1 MADIFDAVLGQS
13 NNAPSGDIF
22 DRVLS
27 TKQKQGGEQTN
38 EAQIRNEPETKLAN
52 RTQRQAE
59 EQVDAVG
66 GEANVQADGQLRT
79 EDQGQRQRNDQASQ
93 RQRNGNPVQLSQGD
107 IFDQVLS
114 RGGELNAKQEN
125 VKAEDGYEPQV
136 GQEGRQGIR
145 SQSDEGNQAQVT
157 GGEGGVRPPAQGN
170 YLARLAANAEANP
183 GEALTAAGVSAAETG
198 VGLAAGKAAST
209 IAGKLL
215 GSVAAA
221 IAAPEALAETAFT
234 GGVGALAVPAIEMG
248 AFAFGSYLGD
258 KATQLVEK
266 MIGADKAIEKAKQDN
281 PELSQAASI
290 ATMVPMA
297 ASSVKNLA
305 SMAPSEAI
313 KTIVGSGVG
322 GAAFEPIRYGVESAI
337 KGITGDEQEVKP
349 ITLESIGESALT
361 GAILSAHG
369 AREIENTVGPA
380 TARAAVE
387 TPTEQAVKA
396 AQPTEEDATKIRKV
410 QEGNIPEYQEGDQ
423 GGKATETSGGDRI
436 VESGQEPQ
444 EVKPIILSAAF
455 KPTEDSIPYR
465 AKSHPEAI
473 EQAVADGVITQ
484 EEADKYQEAENRNI
498 PEFGFMV
505 KMPDGKIEFKSRKEA
520 TDIASE
526 SGQIKEETL
535 TPENTFKDSEGNIL
549 LHSNQTEQ
557 AAHKETQKPK
567 QETEFRTG
575 MGRPGAAGMGEFQKN
590 RIVEASNAIYD
601 VEKALGRDVKSG
613 NEGDKRLWMK
623 EMSKRL
629 GDLNLSLP
637 ELNTLWNQSH
647 EAYRI
652 RNASP
657 NRSIPIE
664 KAVEQIAG
672 NRIQSQRAIATNNE
686 KVNAERAKLGL
697 PPTLPSRD
705 ITQDSAWNEAAH
717 RIHTNPQYL
726 DELVSEFKT
735 NPTRAANA
743 EEQAALS
750 QHMGD
755 LQNRLDVL
763 YEDYNKAETDAQKA
777 GIDEKINQTI
787 QDIDFAGRINAQA
800 GTEWSGAGRMRA
812 IKAAAD
818 FSLARRLAVEQKAR
832 GRKLTKEEARKVA
845 DETKEIEESNKRTLA
860 AEEKARTANQE
871 NDIKSV
877 INQGKKSAKKVV
889 NADDLIEKSKNEL
902 AGRKDDGMALG
913 SSIRNLAKGIVQK
926 RLELAETIKGSPLTA
941 EEAENATK
949 VRDVVDE
956 THKIVSGELGDTWSI
971 KQTRDAISGYGPY
984 TQPTKTNLSTRIT
997 ALLGETRQ
1005 IGKIEDIIK
1014 KVAPFKGP
1022 GREKPGAKQRMLQKR
1037 VNDLMR
1043 EFGIQT
1049 TDPEKQLQGA
1059 LDTARTRA
1067 KNAIEELEQIVLQ
1080 GRKLDERTAKGIN
1093 QLDPDL
1099 LDLKGEIAGLKQLI
1113 EDTYGKKEVP
1123 YEQKVAKMEKIYDNL
1138 IARYEREIK
1147 SGELNKTSS
1156 KGEPITSEKLE
1167 YQREILKN
1175 LRSERQSIRDADSIR
1190 QEDIKRKKLMR
1201 RAELLQKKIQG
1212 ETLTKEEQAEFG
1224 PESFEVSSLRDEV
1237 ASLEKQLEAMKPKK
1251 TEEEIRL
1258 QELQTKRKAKESR
1271 LAELQNEKKTVKG
1284 KDQAVLNEKQRS
1296 VQDEIDSLDSQIKQ
1310 YQEAAKSEPKTEE
1323 QKAIDR
1329 IQKQLDLKNKQLS
1342 DQEIKQRGK
1351 KAQFPA
1357 SEERSNL
1364 LKELESVKAE
1374 MQDQEWF
1381 QARQEALALQ
1391 AYKNRLGKAIE
1402 ENKRRLAEN
1411 DFAAKERK
1419 PLPEDEEVRKLKAEN
1434 NKLKDEQR
1442 MKIAK
1447 IEWENRTPL
1456 QKALDVSFKIKRA
1469 AVLLY
1474 LSTIEKLGATSIFI
1488 PAFRAPS
1495 ALAGEVIGRLPV
1507 FKEIAKQ
1514 ARQEYGGRIDKEAAM
1529 YAKHYWEGIKE
1540 AKDIAFKLGRS
1551 ELDME
1556 YGDGSLIPTGAL
1568 DVPGKIH
1575 EAIKYP
1581 TKLANYKL
1589 AYERYL
1595 EWGKRNGFDINND
1608 AFKQKAGIEAYK
1620 EANSSIFLQD
1630 NKLVDKYNLLVTS
1643 LRKSKSPAE
1652 QAIGFA
1658 LQESLPIV
1666 RIPLNIISEGLEYQF
1681 GLIPGLSKVIKKAM
1695 AKEIGQR
1702 LQDIEPEEAD
1712 LIMRQLKKG
1721 SVGLM
1726 AFAIGAALPD
1736 FFGGFYRK
1744 DSQLDEE
1751 QKNFDGITI
1760 GGMKIDRRFLHHP
1773 AFFPFQIGAT
1783 IRQVWDENIGDAETL
1798 GDKAAVLAKGAAA
1811 AQLGLIEEVPF
1822 VSFSKE
1828 TGKMFDPTRLPST
1841 AGEIVRS
1848 NIPGF
1853 IQETAAS
1860 LDTNDSGIA
1869 PFVKALLLSREDV
1882 IKRKREGFIDN
1893 LKYGLPVF
1901 RQDLEEK

>member
-1 MADIFDAVLGQS
+1 MPFNESTLAQARNQGASDDEIFQHLASKDDRFRVAREQGASLDDIAKHIS
-13 NNAPSGDIF
+13 
-22 DRVLS
+22 
-27 TKQKQGGEQTN
+27 KKGGEQN
-38 EAQIRNEPETKLAN
+38 EDQVRNQPQADQEGNARRVPDQQEPSIGSQEGL
-52 RTQRQAE
+52 
-59 EQVDAVG
+59 
-66 GEANVQADGQLRT
+66 QADGMLRPK
-79 EDQGQRQRNDQASQ
+79 DQGKRERNDKTRLTNEGQTQNAQGGIQGSQA
-93 RQRNGNPVQLSQGD
+93 
-107 IFDQVLS
+107 
-114 RGGELNAKQEN
+114 
-125 VKAEDGYEPQV
+125 
-136 GQEGRQGIR
+136 RQGM
-145 SQSDEGNQAQVT
+145 EGQVPARNKEEV
-157 GGEGGVRPPAQGN
+157 GKSGVRPPAQGFFEEIKTEQGKKAG
-170 YLARLAANAEANP
+170 LATLLEEGVKMGVGTVAAGLAETELLPAIIATGGIAALAAPAVGMLAFEGGSELADKILVKPAE
-183 GEALTAAGVSAAETG
+183 
-198 VGLAAGKAAST
+198 
-209 IAGKLL
+209 KLL
-215 GSVAAA
+215 GVSEDIEAAKQAAPSVSEAAGYAAMLPFAVKSVAGFAGAA
-221 IAAPEALAETAFT
+221 REAA
-234 GGVGALAVPAIEMG
+234 
-248 AFAFGSYLGD
+248 
-258 KATQLVEK
+258 
-266 MIGADKAIEKAKQDN
+266 EKAGAEK
-281 PELSQAASI
+281 AF
-290 ATMVPMA
+290 
-297 ASSVKNLA
+297 
-305 SMAPSEAI
+305 EAGA
-313 KTIVGSGVG
+313 KEVGKRALGGAVG
-322 GAAFEPIRYGVESAI
+322 GAAFEPIRYGVEAAE
-337 KGITGDEQEVKP
+337 KGVGATEEAPAP
-349 ITLESIGESALT
+349 ITLESLGRSALT
-361 GAILSAHG
+361 GAVLGGAGFESA
-369 AREIENTVGPA
+369 ED
-380 TARAAVE
+380 RAAKILKRAEKEKAKTDAGEDEIASAGLPE
-387 TPTEQAVKA
+387 TSKVAGAVKTDDA
-396 AQPTEEDATKIRKV
+396 IKVTEEAKQGNFIDPNKRAEAYYSSAEQFAEQGDTEAAERALRSAENSHAFEESPADWIIAQRQARVDAIREKLKPTTEETKDATQVRKE
-410 QEGNIPEYQEGDQ
+410 QEDRVGEYPQGDQ
-423 GGKATETSGGDRI
+423 IGQATETGGGDRTA
-436 VESGQEPQ
+436 EGGEEPQ
-444 EVKPIILSAAF
+444 EVRIGAAAW
-455 KPTEDSIPYR
+455 KNTR
-465 AKSHPEAI
+465 TGAI
-473 EQAVADGVITQ
+473 FHGANH
-484 EEADKYQEAENRNI
+484 EEALEAAKRAANDPEQKDKVAIGDLPKVDTTKASNRET
-498 PEFGFMV
+498 PDFGYITT
-505 KMPDGKIEFKSRKEA
+505 DGKFVSRDEAQNISEQTGQFKGKV
-520 TDIASE
+520 TDR
-526 SGQIKEETL
+526 
-535 TPENTFKDSEGNIL
+535 PV
-549 LHSNQTEQ
+549 LHSNEVQQ
-557 AAHKETQKPK
+557 DFYPETGPK
-567 QETEFRTG
+567 IG
-575 MGRPGAAGMGEFQKN
+575 SGRPGAAGMGEFQKN

-613 NEGDKRLWMK
+613 NEGDKRLWMQ
-623 EMSKRL
+623 EMSKRM

-664 KAVEQIAG
+664 KAVDQIAG

-686 KVNAERAKLGL
+686 KVNAERAKLKL
-697 PPTLPSRD
+697 PPTLPSRE
-705 ITQDSAWNEAAH
+705 ITQDSAWKEAAH

-755 LQNRLDVL
+755 LQNRLDRL
-763 YEDYNKAETDAQKA
+763 YEDHNNAETDAQKA
-777 GIDEKINQTI
+777 GIDEQINQTI
-787 QDIDFAGRINAQA
+787 QDIDFVGRINSQA

-812 IKAAAD
+812 IRAAAD
-818 FSLARRLAVEQKAR
+818 FSLQRRLAVEQKAR
-832 GRKLTKEEARKVA
+832 GRKLTKDEARKVA
-845 DETKEIEESNKRTLA
+845 DDTKKIEESNKRTLA

-871 NDIKSV
+871 GDIKSV
-877 INQGKKSAKKVV
+877 INQGKKGRKKAV

-902 AGRKDDGMALG
+902 AGRKDDGMTLG

-926 RLELAETIKGSPLTA
+926 RLEFAEAQKVSPLTA

-949 VRDVVDE
+949 VRDVVEE

-971 KQTRDAISGYGPY
+971 KQTRDAISGYGVFRNP
-984 TQPTKTNLSTRIT
+984 PKTFLTERIS
-997 ALLGETRQ
+997 ALLGENRA
-1005 IGKIEDIIK
+1005 IGKIEDVIK
-1014 KVAPFKGP
+1014 GQAPKKTGDQ
-1022 GREKPGAKQRMLQKR
+1022 RVKPSAKQRMLEKI
-1037 VNDLMR
+1037 VNKKIRDL
-1043 EFGIQT
+1043 GIEVK
-1049 TDPEKQLQGA
+1049 DPETQLQGA
-1059 LDTARTRA
+1059 LDTARNRA
-1067 KNAIEELEQIVLQ
+1067 KNAVEELEQIALQ

-1138 IARYEREIK
+1138 IARYQREIA
-1147 SGELNKTSS
+1147 SGELNKKSS

-1167 YQREILKN
+1167 HQREILNN
-1175 LRSERQSIRDADSIR
+1175 LREERNAIRNADETRREQIKFNQQQKRLTELSKQLQQGFIEEKGKKTPINSERLNAI
-1190 QEDIKRKKLMR
+1190 
-1201 RAELLQKKIQG
+1201 QK
-1212 ETLTKEEQAEFG
+1212 
-1224 PESFEVSSLRDEV
+1224 
-1237 ASLEKQLEAMKPKK
+1237 
-1251 TEEEIRL
+1251 
-1258 QELQTKRKAKESR
+1258 
-1271 LAELQNEKKTVKG
+1271 
-1284 KDQAVLNEKQRS
+1284 
-1296 VQDEIDSLDSQIKQ
+1296 EIDRV
-1310 YQEAAKSEPKTEE
+1310 KS
-1323 QKAIDR
+1323 
-1329 IQKQLDLKNKQLS
+1329 
-1342 DQEIKQRGK
+1342 
-1351 KAQFPA
+1351 
-1357 SEERSNL
+1357 
-1364 LKELESVKAE
+1364 E
-1374 MQDQEWF
+1374 MQDQDWF
-1381 QARQEALALQ
+1381 KTRQEALALQ

-1402 ENKRRLAEN
+1402 ENRRRLAEN
-1411 DFAAKERK
+1411 DFAPQERK

-1447 IEWENRTPL
+1447 IEWENRPPL

-1469 AVLLY
+1469 AVLSY

-1529 YAKHYWEGIKE
+1529 YAKHYWDGIKE
-1540 AKDIAFKLGRS
+1540 AKNIAFKLGRS

-1556 YGDGSLIPTGAL
+1556 FGDGSLIPTGAL

-1589 AYERYL
+1589 AYQRYL
-1595 EWGKRNGFDINND
+1595 EWGKRNGFDINNE

-1620 EANSSIFLQD
+1620 EANASIFLQD
-1630 NKLVDKYNLLVTS
+1630 NKLVDKYNLLVTT

-1666 RIPLNIISEGLEYQF
+1666 RIPINIISEGLEYQF
-1681 GLIPGLSKVIKKAM
+1681 GLIPGLSKVIKKSM
-1695 AKEIGQR
+1695 SKEIGKR

-1726 AFAIGAALPD
+1726 ALAIGAALPD

-1751 QKNFDGITI
+1751 KKNFDGITI
-1760 GGMKIDRRFLHHP
+1760 GGFKIDRRFLHHP

-1860 LDTNDSGIA
+1860 LDTNESGIA
-1869 PFVKALLLSREDV
+1869 PFAKALLLSREDV

-1893 LKYGLPVF
+1893 IKYGLPVF